1 MKNPVLCFPYP
12 SVLRACFFA
21 LACLTSVGY
30 ASPQPSTDVH
40 FCLPAPD
47 ARQAGLPL
55 DFEERERDSLYA
67 ARKQALNLN
76 VGESR
81 TVRMIYFL
89 PNDRPFRAEVVDSM
103 KVVIRQIQT
112 FYAEQMQAHGYGNK
126 TFRIETDAQG
136 EPMVHRLDG
145 QHPDS
150 HYLDNTNRTVLDEVG
165 QVFDRDANIYLL
177 VIDNSINAIGT
188 GGRRVGG
195 TGGDRGKNGGYALVH
210 GGFSFRTAAHELGHA
225 FGLSHDFNDDA
236 YIMSYGGGQRRSL
249 SACNAEFLAVHT
261 YFNPDIPIEGGSE
274 TWFTELIEG
283 VTGPPFELISSLE
296 YPAGS
301 KSVSIQLK
309 VSDSEGL
316 HQVLLFVRTREP
328 HPAAGV
334 REVKA
339 CRGLGGEQEAIVKF
353 EYDGALLHEG
363 VEDS

>member
-30 ASPQPSTDVH
+30 ASPQPSNVH
-40 FCLPAPD
+40 FC
-47 ARQAGLPL
+47 LPL

-76 VGESR
+76 VGEPR

-89 PNDRPFRAEVVDSM
+89 PNDRPYRAKVVDSM
-103 KVVIRQIQT
+103 KVVIRQIRT

-136 EPMVHRLDG
+136 EPMVHLLDG

-150 HYLDNTNRTVLDEVG
+150 HYLDNTDRTVLDEVG

-188 GGRRVGG
+188 GGGRRAGG
-195 TGGDRGKNGGYALVH
+195 TGGNRGKNGGYALVP

-236 YIMSYGGGQRRSL
+236 YIMSYGGGQWRSL
-249 SACNAEFLAVHT
+249 SACNAEFLAVHP

-274 TWFTELIEG
+274 TWFTGLIEG

-328 HPAAGV
+328 HPAVGSL
-334 REVKA
+334 EVKA
-339 CRGLGGEQEAIVKF
+339 CRGLEGEQEAIVKF
-353 EYDGALLHEG
+353 EYDGVIPSDGGTSLSNP
-363 VEDS
+363 D